1 MDDVWNPYYCVGGKM
16 KGLRISVLCLVVL
29 FAATVAGAATNDGLT
44 SLKSGKAGLQSAG
57 VLAFG
62 SDAILFV
69 GDSQGAKVFALDTAD
84 REAGSGKVSVAG
96 INEKVAAML
105 GTAADQVLIND
116 MAVNP
121 ISKKIYLSVSR
132 GRGPDATPVIVRINS
147 AGKIEELP
155 LDSIKHD
162 SVEIADAPSADAKDR
177 RGDSLRLQSIT
188 DLAYVDGKV
197 FIAGLSNEEFSST
210 LRSVDFPFS
219 SASQGSSVEIFHG
232 NHGRWETNSPVR
244 TFVPYEIQSETN
256 LLAAYTC
263 TPLVKFPVSKLKPGT
278 KVVGTTIAELG
289 NRNRP
294 LDMIVYKQG
303 GVDQLLMS
311 NSSRGVM
318 KMSMKDVGTFGAITS
333 RVEEEKRGLPY
344 ETVESLQGIEQLD
357 LLDDANAVI
366 LARAESGSLDLKTIA
381 LP

>member
-1 MDDVWNPYYCVGGKM
+1 M
-16 KGLRISVLCLVVL
+16 KRLRIPLLCLVVL
-29 FAATVAGAATNDGLT
+29 FAVSAAGAATSEGLT
-44 SLKSGKAGLQSAG
+44 SLKNGKAELESAG

-62 SDAILFV
+62 PDAILFV
-69 GDSQGAKVFALDTAD
+69 GDSQGARVFALDTAD
-84 REAGSGKVSVAG
+84 RDAGSGQVTIAG
-96 INEKVAAML
+96 INEKIAAML
-105 GTAADQVLIND
+105 GTAPDQILIND

-121 ISKKIYLSVSR
+121 ISKKVYLSVSR
-132 GRGPDATPVIVRINS
+132 GRGPDAAPVIVRVNS
-147 AGKIEELP
+147 AGKLEELA
-155 LDSIKHD
+155 LDSINHD
-162 SVEIADAPSADAKDR
+162 SVEISDAPAADAKDR

-210 LRSVDFPFS
+210 LRSVEFPFR
-219 SASQGSSVEIFHG
+219 SADRGTSVEIFHG
-232 NHGRWETNSPVR
+232 NHGRWETSSPVR
-244 TFVPYEIQSETN
+244 TFVPYEIQAETN

-263 TPLVKFPVSKLKPGT
+263 TPLVKFPVSQLKPGT
-278 KVVGTTIAELG
+278 KIVGTTIAELG

-318 KMSMKDVGTFGAITS
+318 KMSIKDIGSYAAITTP
-333 RVEEEKRGLPY
+333 VEEGKKGLPY
-344 ETVESLQGIEQLD
+344 ETIESLQGIEQLD
-357 LLDDANAVI
+357 RLDDANAVI
-366 LARAESGSLDLKTIA
+366 LARAESGALDLKTIP

>member
-1 MDDVWNPYYCVGGKM
+1 VAA
-16 KGLRISVLCLVVL
+16 
-29 FAATVAGAATNDGLT
+29 AATSEGLT
-44 SLKSGKAGLQSAG
+44 SLKSGKAALQSAG

-62 SDAILFV
+62 PDAILFV

-84 REAGSGKVSVAG
+84 RDAGSGKVNIAG

-105 GTAADQVLIND
+105 GTAADQILIND

-121 ISKKIYLSVSR
+121 ISKKVYLSVSR
-132 GRGPDATPVIVRINS
+132 GRGPDATPVIVRVNA
-147 AGKIEELP
+147 AGKLEELA

-162 SVEIADAPSADAKDR
+162 SVELSNAPGLDAKDR
-177 RGDSLRLQSIT
+177 RGDSLRLQAIT

-197 FIAGLSNEEFSST
+197 FIAGLSNEEFSSN
-210 LRSVDFPFS
+210 LRSVAFPFN
-219 SASQGSSVEIFHG
+219 SADQGSSVEIFHG

-244 TFVPYEIQSETN
+244 TFVPYEIQAETN

-263 TPLVKFPVSKLKPGT
+263 TPLVKFPVSQLKPGT

-294 LDMIVYKQG
+294 LDMIVYQQG

-311 NSSRGVM
+311 NSARGVM
-318 KMSMKDVGTFGAITS
+318 KMSMKEVGSYGAITTP
-333 RVEEEKRGLPY
+333 VEQERKGLPY
-344 ETVESLQGIEQLD
+344 ETIQTLQGIEQLD
-357 LLDDANAVI
+357 RLDEANAVI
-366 LARAESGSLDLKTIA
+366 LARAESGSLDLKTIP